1 MSDTTNTT
9 AETIAEDAAEILL
22 NVIPALGP
30 YGPAISL
37 AFQVVAATAPAIYTE
52 ITALINRIQS
62 GGEPTADDI
71 AKLQSL
77 IANLKNPDAYFAS
90 GDGSAASQS
99 ATT

>member
-1 MSDTTNTT
+1 MSDTTTNTT
-9 AETIAEDAAEILL
+9 AETIAEDAASVLL
-22 NVIPALGP
+22 AVVPALGP

-37 AFQVVAATAPAIYTE
+37 AFQVVAATAPAVYTE
-52 ITALINRIQS
+52 ITALISRIQN

-90 GDGSAASQS
+90 SDSANS
-99 ATT
+99 